1 MEKVDCNE
9 ALRLDNLHYDLGK
22 YDIRPD
28 AYPELN
34 RLVQFLKDNPEVRVE
49 LSSHTDSR
57 ASAEYN
63 LKLSQQ
69 RADAAKKYIVSKGIA
84 PSRIISIGY
93 GETRLLNRCADGVE
107 CSEEEHQLNRRTEIK
122 MISKE

>member
-1 MEKVDCNE
+1 MKQV
-9 ALRLDNLHYDLGK
+9 
-22 YDIRPD
+22 IRPD